1 MGNSITYK
9 QDSKPKLA
17 TQNLMIKLNNVNEN
31 RIEDNYFMQ
40 PALRK
45 NTPSSSQTINTIGN
59 GIQNRFIQNSN
70 SPKTAI
76 ELKGSYVKL
85 LRPETASTIMR
96 SGTTSAIIR
105 PVTASTIMRSGT
117 VSTLMRPGT
126 ASTIMG
132 TGRAIINRPMT
143 ATSQMSGNFF
153 GQSGRPLSAIS
164 KNLTQHFIPISTGS
178 LINPI
183 IKIKADLE
191 SSNINLQTSKS
202 MSRLQSGE
210 SLFWKNTSKIE
221 KSLI

>member
-1 MGNSITYK
+1 
-9 QDSKPKLA
+9 
-17 TQNLMIKLNNVNEN
+17 
-31 RIEDNYFMQ
+31 MQ

-45 NTPSSSQTINTIGN
+45 NTPSSSQTINTIGH
-59 GIQNRFIQNSN
+59 GAQNRFIQNPN

-85 LRPETASTIMR
+85 IRPGIASTIMR
-96 SGTTSAIIR
+96 SGTTSALIR
-105 PVTASTIMRSGT
+105 PVTASAVSTIMRSGT
-117 VSTLMRPGT
+117 
-126 ASTIMG
+126 ASTIIG

-164 KNLTQHFIPISTGS
+164 KNLTQHFIPMSAGNV
-178 LINPI
+178 INPI
-183 IKIKADLE
+183 LKIKADLE